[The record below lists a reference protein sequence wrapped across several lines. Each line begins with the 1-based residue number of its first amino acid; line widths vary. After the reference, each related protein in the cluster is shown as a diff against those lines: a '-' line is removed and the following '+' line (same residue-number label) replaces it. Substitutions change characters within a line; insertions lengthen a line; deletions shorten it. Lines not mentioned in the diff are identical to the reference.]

1 VRNLKTEG
9 IIIKRRDFNEADRM
23 VTIYTKNF
31 GKIGVKA
38 AGVRRIT
45 SRRASHI
52 ELLNDVSIS
61 LYKKSQ
67 VPVLIEAQMI
77 NSFSEIKNNL
87 EKMGYGYHMCEL
99 IDGLCPEEEEQP
111 EIFNLVKKTLNEIC
125 LAEREE
131 LLFVMHGF
139 EIELLTLLGF
149 WHKRP
154 QESTE
159 LDTHQFI
166 ENILERKLKSHR
178 IFSKLQ

>member
-1 VRNLKTEG
+1 VRHLKTEG

-23 VTIYTKNF
+23 VTLLTRDL
-31 GKIGVKA
+31 GKITVKA
-38 AGVRRIT
+38 AGVKRIT

-52 ELLNDVSIS
+52 ELLNHSKIS

-67 VPVLIEAQMI
+67 IPVLIEAVTL
-77 NSFSEIKNNL
+77 NSFTEIKNSL
-87 EKMGYGYHMCEL
+87 EKMGFAYHICEL
-99 IDGLCPEEEEQP
+99 IDGLCPEGEQQS
-111 EIFNLVKKTLNEIC
+111 EIFYLLKNTLNELS
-125 LAEREE
+125 LADGDE
-131 LLFVMHGF
+131 LLFVIHDF
-139 EIELLTLLGF
+139 EIELLTQLGF

-178 IFSKLQ
+178 IFSKLH

>member
-1 VRNLKTEG
+1 MRNLKTEG

-23 VTIYTKNF
+23 VTIYTKDL
-31 GKIGVKA
+31 GKIAVKA
-38 AGVRRIT
+38 AGVKRIT

-52 ELLNDVSIS
+52 EILNYTKIS

-67 VPVLIEAQMI
+67 IPVLIEAQMI
-77 NSFSEIKNNL
+77 NSFTEIKDSL
-87 EKMGYGYHMCEL
+87 EKISQAYHICEL
-99 IDGLCPEEEEQP
+99 IDGLCPEGDSQP
-111 EIFNLVKKTLNEIC
+111 EVFDLLKNTLNE
-125 LAEREE
+125 LSLVDGEE
-131 LLFVMHGF
+131 LLFTVHGF

-149 WHKRP
+149 WHKS
-154 QESTE
+154 QNESEE